1 MGKSTEVLTRALS
14 VKHRSV
20 IPAQAGIHRQLNL
33 RSRQNGSNTLD
44 SRRRGNDNSAGRLSP
59 IQRLHEGRRILKT
72 NDAHRLDFLA
82 GFIEKQDPRR
92 AK

>member
-1 MGKSTEVLTRALS
+1 MS

-20 IPAQAGIHRQLNL
+20 IPAKAGIHLQLNL
-33 RSRQNGSNTLD
+33 QSRQMEDNILD
-44 SRRRGNDNSAGRLSP
+44 SHRCGNDNSARRLSP
-59 IQRLHEGRRILKT
+59 IQRLHKGRRILKT

-82 GFIEKQDPRR
+82 GFIEKQNPRR